1 MMEDSENCQDAPD
14 ANVTGYPYYG
24 EKIIQIILPED
35 EIVQDQSRPSY
46 CKAHFQYTYFVIKP
60 LSEDRKNND
69 EKVPFLLLTNHNH
82 LPRRVAVFLRSYK
95 ELTKFRSMLRH
106 FCKLIELPNMP
117 SGSTHKMLKTEI
129 MKAFIR
135 WCACNEQVINLK
147 AVQLF
152 LYTNEPMKT
161 IKDAFELTRNLNKT
175 EGWNSKGY
183 WWYNN
188 SRHLPEVPVIR
199 QDYERK
205 YLNQMDLSTE
215 QQRFKYTS
223 LGGVVEMGIDSSEYM
238 EKDFEEDEYTHI
250 QPKNC
255 SDLLFV
261 QRDEDFTNTE
271 R

>member
-1 MMEDSENCQDAPD
+1 MEDPNFDQDAPD

-24 EKIIQIILPED
+24 EKIIQIILPHD
-35 EIVQDQSRPSY
+35 EIVQDQSSPSY
-46 CKAHFQYTYFVIKP
+46 CKADFQYTYFVIKP

-69 EKVPFLLLTNHNH
+69 EKMPFLLLTNHNH
-82 LPRRVAVFLRSYK
+82 LPRKVAVFLRSYK
-95 ELTKFRSMLRH
+95 ELTKFRSMLQH
-106 FCKLIELPNMP
+106 YCKLIELPNMP
-117 SGSTHKMLKTEI
+117 SGSTHKMQKTEI
-129 MKAFIR
+129 MEAFIR

-161 IKDAFELTRNLNKT
+161 IKDAFELTRNLSKA
-175 EGWNSKGY
+175 EGWNTKGY
-183 WWYNN
+183 WWYNEA
-188 SRHLPEVPVIR
+188 RHLPEVPVIR

-205 YLNQMDLSTE
+205 YLNQIDLSTE
-215 QQRFKYTS
+215 QQRFQHTC
-223 LGGVVEMGIDSSEYM
+223 LGGVVEMGIDSSEYD
-238 EKDFEEDEYTHI
+238 EKDFEDEEYTHI

-261 QRDEDFTNTE
+261 QDDEDFDNTE